1 MGRDAFPSLLL
12 LVATGVVIVC
22 HGHASPVSSVYLSP
36 FASFPQKY
44 FCAAD
49 RRILVLIAFYYE
61 ILRLGGH

>member
-1 MGRDAFPSLLL
+1 MGRDAFPSPLI

-22 HGHASPVSSVYLSP
+22 HGHTSPVSSVYLSP

-44 FCAAD
+44 FYAAD
-49 RRILVLIAFYYE
+49 CRILVLIAFYYE